1 MERTRSLDA
10 VGLSEEV
17 VVPER
22 VEESFCFCGGEFS
35 AAIASEGDGG
45 GARADGYGEVVDN
58 GAECE
63 CACVSVG

>member
-10 VGLSEEV
+10 VGLFEELLYW
-17 VVPER
+17 R

-35 AAIASEGDGG
+35 AGVAREGDGG
-45 GARADGYGEVVDN
+45 VGTGYGYGEVVDN

-63 CACVSVG
+63 